1 MAEDTKHL
9 ISIIKRQTDYK
20 RQTEETIIEKL
31 AQHENNIETI
41 ILEYNGVFTNNQEDK
56 TTTNQKIFKAIRDN
70 LNRINEANE
79 LRKSKK

>member
-1 MAEDTKHL
+1 MAEDTQAL
-9 ISIIKRQTDYK
+9 ISIIKRQTDY
-20 RQTEETIIEKL
+20 TEETIIEKL

-70 LNRINEANE
+70 MNRINEANE